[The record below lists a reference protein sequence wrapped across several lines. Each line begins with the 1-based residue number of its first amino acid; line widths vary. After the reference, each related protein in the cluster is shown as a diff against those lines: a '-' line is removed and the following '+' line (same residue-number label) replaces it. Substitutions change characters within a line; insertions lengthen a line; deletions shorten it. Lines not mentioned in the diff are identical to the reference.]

1 MRTPG
6 KRGGIVGGLFLLL
19 VVGVVLSAGGRLL
32 EDRPGFC
39 LSCHEMAFY
48 GKTWQSS
55 GAALH
60 HGRCIDCHSGPGV
73 AGAVS
78 AQMTGL
84 MELARHFFGHPSPA
98 RSYRPGGVPNANCL
112 KCHMRGYARLAHR
125 NFSVAGREC
134 AVCHNHFE
142 DRDFSGEVPLSMRHY
157 ERYVLTRRHH

>member
-6 KRGGIVGGLFLLL
+6 KRVGMLGGAVLLI

-73 AGAVS
+73 VGAVS

-84 MELARHFFGHPSPA
+84 EELARHFFGHPFPA
-98 RSYRPGGVPNANCL
+98 RSYHPGGVPNANCL
-112 KCHMRGYARLAHR
+112 KCHVRGYARLAHR

-134 AVCHNHFE
+134 AVCHNHF
-142 DRDFSGEVPLSMRHY
+142 DDQNFSGEVPLSMRHY
-157 ERYVLTRRHH
+157 ERYILTRRLH